1 MKENLTF
8 NQDPNDIMR
17 IQSMVPLKDS
27 NKNITS
33 CKTDK
38 SPKEFYIS
46 SIKSELT
53 TMKSILGKK
62 EYEPDEKIFI
72 LKISGKINFSSISWD
87 IYKTPKELIEL
98 FDKMEIELA
107 KNDEYIISPVMSR
120 YFKLMKSYT
129 VNTVPENIDKIIHYL
144 MYFYNETKARNCCT
158 LKEALQISAISFYN
172 NNGIKPFE
180 GYACKKA
187 EPRIL
192 RQIFRIFLAPLELAF
207 FNDRNKRWI
216 VLKDDMI
223 CYMNDPN
230 KMIGKNAY
238 WFDENFE
245 INPVKDDILE
255 MKNLNIKLNLKF
267 ESKFQR
273 DLWYMEI
280 NKRIEKKTS
289 EILYNKYHSFTTQK
303 SNCKAKWFIDG
314 ENYFGYLFEQLKKA
328 KESVHITDWFLS
340 PPVALKRPI
349 CYEEFLDEKND
360 YKKHLTFENA
370 SRLMDVLYLLAKR
383 GVHIY
388 ILLFYEIKLALPLNS
403 SYAKKTLSSLHPNI
417 KVTRHPKGSSSIL
430 WSHHEKLVI
439 IDQQIAFVGGLDLCW
454 GRYDTHKHP
463 IVEEENEKKNYFYPG
478 ADYMSERT
486 CDMHDVDKFNVE
498 QIDRNKYPRFGW
510 HDIHTMVEGPIVS
523 DIMRHFVE
531 RWNFARSFKRNNQLV
546 RVGVSTYV
554 KRGKYNKKGSA
565 NLNRNEINL
574 NNIYNNDN
582 DNDIDEKINDDNND
596 NNDDDNNKNKE
607 NKDDNDNDEDPFAI
621 SESRTFRGNIDIDSI
636 EKKFLEK
643 KEKEKKI
650 KKENIIK
657 EEEEEEKEEKEENEI
672 NTKEI
677 NTNTNTN
684 DNIINDIYNIDN
696 NNNTEDNNDILMKG
710 GEEDDDDSIACS
722 GRDSMRMFND
732 KDDIQGV
739 NNNNYKS
746 FGKIF
751 SNIKN
756 KIKNK
761 YDEIKSK
768 KRKKSEEKKLKQ
780 KIILSEEV
788 KDDTIS
794 SNFKIQ
800 ALRSVC
806 PWSIGLTT
814 TEHSILE
821 GYYKLIDNSKHY
833 IYIENQFFITKPY
846 SEEERRTSGLNL
858 KKLVE
863 NEIALHIR
871 NRIELAFEK
880 KEKFRVYICIPLL
893 PGFPGVP
900 GENSTLDAVLKYT
913 LQSIGNN
920 KGYSLMEL
928 LEKKMGK
935 EIDNYIYFFSLRN
948 HATLHDVP
956 VSELIYIHSKLL
968 IVDDQK
974 VLIGSANINDRSML
988 GERDSEFA
996 VVMEE
1001 DLNYDSIMNNKEY
1014 EASEYAASLRKN
1026 LMSEHFNIDIND
1038 KILEDPL
1045 NDKLWDLMKFK
1056 AEKNTSIYDNIFDC
1070 FPHNKFNTFKKL
1082 KERRMFKTKEEI
1094 EKLKKNYSENIHK
1107 IDGHIVEYPYKFLK
1121 DDELNIDFFS
1131 KENLV
1136 PEKNFT

>member
-1 MKENLTF
+1 MQENLTF
-8 NQDPNDIMR
+8 RANSNNIMR
-17 IQSMVPLKDS
+17 IQTMVPLKDS
-27 NKNITS
+27 TKNITT
-33 CKTDK
+33 CKTEK
-38 SPKEFYIS
+38 SPKDFIIS

-87 IYKTPKELIEL
+87 IYKTPKQLIEL
-98 FDKMEIELA
+98 FDKMEIELS
-107 KNDEYIISPVMSR
+107 KNDDYIITPVMSR

-129 VNTVPENIDKIIHYL
+129 INTIPENMDKIVHYL

-158 LKEALQISAISFYN
+158 LKEALQISAISFSN

-180 GYACKKA
+180 GYAYKKA
-187 EPRIL
+187 EPRVL
-192 RQIFRIFLAPLELAF
+192 RQIFRIFLAPLELAL
-207 FNDRNKRWI
+207 FNERNKRWI

-267 ESKFQR
+267 ENKFER

-280 NKRIEKKTS
+280 NKRIEKKTN
-289 EILYNKYHSFTTQK
+289 EILYNSYHSFTTQK

-314 ENYFGYLFEQLKKA
+314 ESYYGYLFEQLKNA

-349 CYEEFLDEKND
+349 CYEVFLDGKND
-360 YKKHLTFENA
+360 YKKHLTFENV
-370 SRLMDVLYLLAKR
+370 SRLMDILYLLAKR

-454 GRYDTHKHP
+454 GRFDTHKHP
-463 IVEEENEKKNYFYPG
+463 IVEEENEEKMYYYPG

-498 QIDRNKYPRFGW
+498 QIDRNKYPRIGW

-554 KRGKYNKKGSA
+554 KKGKYNKKT
-565 NLNRNEINL
+565 NINL
-574 NNIYNNDN
+574 NANEMNNIYENNNDKEEKNNDN
-582 DNDIDEKINDDNND
+582 DKNNKDNNIDNNDIDDD
-596 NNDDDNNKNKE
+596 K
-607 NKDDNDNDEDPFAI
+607 DPFSI
-621 SESRTFRGNIDIDSI
+621 SESKTFRGNIDIASI

-643 KEKEKKI
+643 KVKEKKEKI
-650 KKENIIK
+650 KEEDIIK
-657 EEEEEEKEEKEENEI
+657 EENKEEEEEEEEKEKEED
-672 NTKEI
+672 EI
-677 NTNTNTN
+677 NTNYTNYNTN
-684 DNIINDIYNIDN
+684 KNINNIYNIDN
-696 NNNTEDNNDILMKG
+696 NINNDIFMNG
-710 GEEDDDDSIACS
+710 GEDEDEDDDMAFN
-722 GRDSMRMFND
+722 GRDSMKMFNN
-732 KDDIQGV
+732 DIDELQGI

-746 FGKIF
+746 FEKII

-780 KIILSEEV
+780 KIILSDEV
-788 KDDTIS
+788 KDDSIS
-794 SNFKIQ
+794 SKFKIQ

-814 TEHSILE
+814 IEHSILE

-833 IYIENQFFITKPY
+833 IYIENQFFISKPF
-846 SEEERRTSGLNL
+846 SEEERRNSGVNL

-880 KEKFRVYICIPLL
+880 KEKFRVYVCIPLL

-900 GENSTLDAVLKYT
+900 GENSTLDAILKYT
-913 LQSIGNN
+913 LQTIGNN
-920 KGYSLMEL
+920 KGYSLLEL

-948 HATLHDVP
+948 HATLHGVP
-956 VSELIYIHSKLL
+956 ISELIYIHSKLL

-988 GERDSEFA
+988 GIRDSEFA

-1001 DLNYDSIMNNKEY
+1001 DLNYDSIMNNNEY
-1014 EASEYAASLRKN
+1014 KASNYASSLRKN

-1045 NDKLWDLMKFK
+1045 NDKLWELMKFK
-1056 AEKNTSIYDNIFDC
+1056 AEKNTSIFDDIFDC

-1094 EKLKKNYSENIHK
+1094 EKLKKNYSDNIHR

>member
-8 NQDPNDIMR
+8 KQDLNEIKS
-17 IQSMVPLKDS
+17 INSMMPLKDS
-27 NKNITS
+27 NINLLS
-33 CKTDK
+33 CKTEK
-38 SPKEFYIS
+38 LPKDLIIS
-46 SIKSELT
+46 SIKPELT
-53 TMKSILGKK
+53 TMKAILGKK

-72 LKISGKINFSSISWD
+72 LNISGNINFSSISWN
-87 IYKTPKELIEL
+87 IYKTPKQLKEL
-98 FDKMEIELA
+98 FNKMEEELS
-107 KNDEYIISPVMSR
+107 KNDEYIINTIMSR
-120 YFKLMKSYT
+120 YFKLMKSYSIDSI
-129 VNTVPENIDKIIHYL
+129 PENIDKIVHYL
-144 MYFYNETKARNCCT
+144 IYFYNETKARNCCT
-158 LKEALQISAISFYN
+158 LKEAFQISAISFYN

-180 GYACKKA
+180 GYAYKKA
-187 EPRIL
+187 EPRF
-192 RQIFRIFLAPLELAF
+192 FRTFIRFFCPPLEGALF
-207 FNDRNKRWI
+207 KDRNRRWI

-245 INPVKDDILE
+245 INPVDDTTLE
-255 MKNLNIKLNLKF
+255 MKNLTIQLNLRF
-267 ESKFQR
+267 ESKFER
-273 DLWYMEI
+273 DLWYLEI
-280 NKRIEKKTS
+280 NKRIEKKTN

-303 SNCKAKWFIDG
+303 SNCRAKWFIDG
-314 ENYFGYLFEQLKKA
+314 ESYFGYLFEQLINA

-349 CYEEFLDEKND
+349 CYEEFLDEKKD
-360 YKKHLTFENA
+360 YKKHLTFENV
-370 SRLMDVLYLLAKR
+370 SRLMDLLYLLAKR

-454 GRYDTHKHP
+454 GRYDTHDHP
-463 IVEEENEKKNYFYPG
+463 IIEEENEKKLYYYPG

-486 CDMHDVDKFNVE
+486 CDMHDVDKFNIE

-531 RWNFARSFKRNNQLV
+531 RWNFARSSKRNNQLV

-554 KRGKYNKKGSA
+554 KRGKNNKV
-565 NLNRNEINL
+565 NININENQI
-574 NNIYNNDN
+574 NNIFDNDKDN
-582 DNDIDEKINDDNND
+582 DNDKNNEKEEKIDNNKNKD
-596 NNDDDNNKNKE
+596 NNDDD
-607 NKDDNDNDEDPFAI
+607 DDSFGIPQCK
-621 SESRTFRGNIDIDSI
+621 TFRGKVNIENI

-643 KEKEKKI
+643 KEKEEKKR
-650 KKENIIK
+650 KEK
-657 EEEEEEKEEKEENEI
+657 EKEEEKEEKKNEI
-672 NTKEI
+672 NISDTNNNI
-677 NTNTNTN
+677 NNL
-684 DNIINDIYNIDN
+684 YNIDN
-696 NNNTEDNNDILMKG
+696 NENDYNDIFMNDM
-710 GEEDDDDSIACS
+710 EEEADDDSVALG
-722 GRDSMRMFND
+722 GRESMMF
-732 KDDIQGV
+732 KDIEELQGI
-739 NNNNYKS
+739 NNNNYK
-746 FGKIF
+746 FFDKIL
-751 SNIKN
+751 S
-756 KIKNK
+756 KIKTKLKSK
-761 YDEIKSK
+761 YDEFKSK
-768 KRKKSEEKKLKQ
+768 NGRKSEEKKIKQ
-780 KIILSEEV
+780 KIILSDEV
-788 KDDTIS
+788 RDDTIS
-794 SNFKIQ
+794 SSFKIQ

-806 PWSIGLTT
+806 PWSIGLRT

-833 IYIENQFFITKPY
+833 IYIENQFFVTKPY
-846 SEEERRTSGLNL
+846 SEDERRNSGVSLQ
-858 KKLVE
+858 KLVE

-871 NRIELAFEK
+871 NRIELAFER

-900 GENSTLDAVLKYT
+900 GENSTLDAILKHT
-913 LQSIGNN
+913 LQSISRN
-920 KGYSLMEL
+920 KGYSLLEL

-935 EIDNYIYFFSLRN
+935 EFDNYIYFFSLRN
-948 HATLHDVP
+948 HSTLHGVP
-956 VSELIYIHSKLL
+956 ISELIYVHSKLL

-988 GERDSEFA
+988 GTRDSEFA

-1001 DLNYDSIMNNKEY
+1001 DLNCDSIMNNKEY
-1014 EASEYAASLRKN
+1014 KASNYAASLRKN
-1026 LMSEHFNIDIND
+1026 LMSEHFNININD

-1045 NDKLWDLMKFK
+1045 NDKLWSLMKSK
-1056 AEKNTSIYDNIFDC
+1056 AENNTSIYDKIFDC

-1082 KERRMFKTKEEI
+1082 KERRMFKKKEEI
-1094 EKLKKNYSENIHK
+1094 EELKKNYRENIQK
-1107 IDGHIVEYPYKFLK
+1107 IDGHIVEYPYKFLE
-1121 DDELNIDFFS
+1121 DDKLDIDFFS

-1136 PEKNFT
+1136 PERNFT

>member
-8 NQDPNDIMR
+8 KQDLNEIKS
-17 IQSMVPLKDS
+17 INSMMPLKDS
-27 NKNITS
+27 NINLLS
-33 CKTDK
+33 CKTEK
-38 SPKEFYIS
+38 LPKDLIIS
-46 SIKSELT
+46 SIKPELT
-53 TMKSILGKK
+53 TMKVILGKK

-72 LKISGKINFSSISWD
+72 LNISGNINFSSISWN
-87 IYKTPKELIEL
+87 IYKTPKQLKEL
-98 FDKMEIELA
+98 FNKMEEELS
-107 KNDEYIISPVMSR
+107 KNDEYIINTIMSR
-120 YFKLMKSYT
+120 YFKLMKSYSIDSI
-129 VNTVPENIDKIIHYL
+129 PENIDKIVHYL
-144 MYFYNETKARNCCT
+144 IYFYNETKARNCCT
-158 LKEALQISAISFYN
+158 LKEAFQISAISFYN

-180 GYACKKA
+180 GYAYKKA
-187 EPRIL
+187 EPRF
-192 RQIFRIFLAPLELAF
+192 FRTFIRFFCPPLEGAIF
-207 FNDRNKRWI
+207 KDRNRRWI

-245 INPVKDDILE
+245 INPVDDTTLE
-255 MKNLNIKLNLKF
+255 MKNLTIQLNLRF
-267 ESKFQR
+267 ESKFER
-273 DLWYMEI
+273 DLWYLEI
-280 NKRIEKKTS
+280 NKRIEKKTN

-303 SNCKAKWFIDG
+303 SNCRAKWFIDG
-314 ENYFGYLFEQLKKA
+314 ESYFGYLFEQLINA

-349 CYEEFLDEKND
+349 CYEEFLDEKKD
-360 YKKHLTFENA
+360 YKKHLTFENV
-370 SRLMDVLYLLAKR
+370 SRLMDLLYLLAKR

-454 GRYDTHKHP
+454 GRYDTHDHP
-463 IVEEENEKKNYFYPG
+463 IIEEENEKKLYYYPG

-486 CDMHDVDKFNVE
+486 CDMHDVDKFNIE

-531 RWNFARSFKRNNQLV
+531 RWNFARSSKRNNQLV

-554 KRGKYNKKGSA
+554 KRGKNNKV
-565 NLNRNEINL
+565 NININDNQI
-574 NNIYNNDN
+574 NNIFDKDN
-582 DNDIDEKINDDNND
+582 DNDKNNEKEEKIDNNKNKD
-596 NNDDDNNKNKE
+596 NNDDD
-607 NKDDNDNDEDPFAI
+607 DDSFGIPQCK
-621 SESRTFRGNIDIDSI
+621 TFRGKVNIESI

-643 KEKEKKI
+643 KEKEEKKR
-650 KKENIIK
+650 KEK
-657 EEEEEEKEEKEENEI
+657 EKEEEKEKEKEEKKNENEI
-672 NTKEI
+672 NISDTNNNI
-677 NTNTNTN
+677 NNL
-684 DNIINDIYNIDN
+684 YNIDN
-696 NNNTEDNNDILMKG
+696 NENDYNDIFMNDM
-710 GEEDDDDSIACS
+710 EEEADDDSVALG
-722 GRDSMRMFND
+722 GRESMMF
-732 KDDIQGV
+732 KDIEELQGI
-739 NNNNYKS
+739 NNNNYK
-746 FGKIF
+746 FFDKIL
-751 SNIKN
+751 S
-756 KIKNK
+756 KIKTKLKSK
-761 YDEIKSK
+761 YDEFKSK
-768 KRKKSEEKKLKQ
+768 NGRKSEEKKIKQ
-780 KIILSEEV
+780 KIILSDEV
-788 KDDTIS
+788 RDDTIS
-794 SNFKIQ
+794 SSFKIQ

-806 PWSIGLTT
+806 SWSIGLRT

-833 IYIENQFFITKPY
+833 IYIENQFFVTKPY
-846 SEEERRTSGLNL
+846 SEDERRNSGVSLQ
-858 KKLVE
+858 KLVE

-871 NRIELAFEK
+871 NRIELAFER

-900 GENSTLDAVLKYT
+900 GENSTLDAILKHT
-913 LQSIGNN
+913 LQSISRN
-920 KGYSLMEL
+920 KGYSLLEL

-935 EIDNYIYFFSLRN
+935 EFDNYIYFFSLRN
-948 HATLHDVP
+948 HSTLHGVP
-956 VSELIYIHSKLL
+956 ISELIYVHSKLL

-988 GERDSEFA
+988 GTRDSEFA

-1001 DLNYDSIMNNKEY
+1001 DLNCDSIMNNKEY
-1014 EASEYAASLRKN
+1014 KASNYAASLRKN
-1026 LMSEHFNIDIND
+1026 LMSEHFNININD

-1045 NDKLWDLMKFK
+1045 NDKLWSLMKSK
-1056 AEKNTSIYDNIFDC
+1056 AENNTSIYDKIFDC

-1082 KERRMFKTKEEI
+1082 KEIKIFKTKEEI
-1094 EKLKKNYSENIHK
+1094 EELKKNYSEHISK

-1121 DDELNIDFFS
+1121 DEELNIDFFS